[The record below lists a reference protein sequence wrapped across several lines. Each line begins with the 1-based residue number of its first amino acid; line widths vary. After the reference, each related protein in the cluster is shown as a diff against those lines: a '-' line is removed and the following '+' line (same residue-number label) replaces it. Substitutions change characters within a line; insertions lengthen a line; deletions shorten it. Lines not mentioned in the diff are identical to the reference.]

1 MLDTLVQSA
10 LVELFQAYGVA
21 LAPLPRASASGP
33 RTTHLSAAITFT
45 SARDQAGPTASGRL
59 TLALPTGVF
68 EIMKHDA
75 AHTIRQPDWTREL
88 VNQLMGRVKNRLLS
102 FGVHLQ
108 AGLPSS
114 IGREL
119 LDAQL
124 ERASGLRVYRARTL
138 RGDIVVTLEGTLQ
151 EHELNYR
158 PSAGSASDASEG
170 DLIIF

>member
-1 MLDTLVQSA
+1 
-10 LVELFQAYGVA
+10 
-21 LAPLPRASASGP
+21 
-33 RTTHLSAAITFT
+33 
-45 SARDQAGPTASGRL
+45 
-59 TLALPTGVF
+59 
-68 EIMKHDA
+68 MKHDA
-75 AHTIRQPDWTREL
+75 AHTIRQGDWIREL

-114 IGREL
+114 IGGEL

-138 RGDIVVTLEGTLQ
+138 RGDIVATLEGTLH

-158 PSAGSASDASEG
+158 PSSSSASDASEG

>member
-1 MLDTLVQSA
+1 MLDTLMQSA

-21 LAPLPRASASGP
+21 LAPMPRATAAGP
-33 RTTHLSAAITFT
+33 RTSHLSAAINFAG
-45 SARDQAGPTASGRL
+45 AREQAGPPASGRL
-59 TLALPTGVF
+59 TLALPTGVL
-68 EIMKHDA
+68 ELMKHDVA
-75 AHTIRQPDWTREL
+75 QSVRHGDWTREL
-88 VNQLMGRVKNRLLS
+88 VNQLMGRLKNRLLA

-114 IGREL
+114 IGREV

-138 RGDIVVTLEGTLQ
+138 RGDIVATLEGGLNET
-151 EHELNYR
+151 ELTYR
-158 PSAGSASDASEG
+158 AHTAAASEG